1 MNKDS
6 KYCIVKFI
14 KFISDE
20 INLNKPFKIK
30 LTNNRD
36 EDLKTY
42 AYYNRENGNIKV
54 YIKNRGLAD
63 VLRSIAHELIHHK
76 QNQSNL
82 LDVPHPDIGGQIEDE
97 ANSVAG
103 QLVKK
108 FGYKYPDLAI
118 YSKNF

>member
-1 MNKDS
+1 MDNDL
-6 KYCIVKFI
+6 KYCVAKFV

-20 INLNKPFKIK
+20 ISLNKPFKIK
-30 LTNNRD
+30 LTNDRAD
-36 EDLKTY
+36 DLKTY
-42 AYYNRENGNIKV
+42 AYYNKEDGNVKV
-54 YIKNRGLAD
+54 YVKNRGLAD

-82 LDVPHPDIGGQIEDE
+82 LNTPHPDIGGHIEDE

-108 FGYKYPDLAI
+108 FGYRYPELAI

>member
-1 MNKDS
+1 MDKNS
-6 KYCIVKFI
+6 KYCVVKFI

-20 INLNKPFKIK
+20 LNLNSPFKIK
-30 LTNNRD
+30 LSTTRD

-42 AYYNRENGNIKV
+42 AYYNKETGLIKV

-63 VLRSIAHELIHHK
+63 VLRSIAHELIHHR

-82 LDVPHPDIGGQIEDE
+82 LNVPHPDIGGQIEDE

-108 FGYKYPDLAI
+108 FGYRYPELAI

>member
-1 MNKDS
+1 MDKNL
-6 KYCIVKFI
+6 KYCVVKFI
-14 KFISDE
+14 KYISDE
-20 INLNKPFKIK
+20 MNLNKPFKIK
-30 LTNNRD
+30 LATERD

-42 AYYNRENGNIKV
+42 AYYNKQTGDVKV
-54 YIKNRGLAD
+54 YVKNRGLAD
-63 VLRSIAHELIHHK
+63 VLRSVAHELIHHK

-82 LDVPHPDIGGQIEDE
+82 LDVPHPDVGGQIEDE

-108 FGYKYPDLAI
+108 FGYKYPELAI

>member
-1 MNKDS
+1 MDKS
-6 KYCIVKFI
+6 LKYCVVKFI
-14 KFISDE
+14 KFINDE
-20 INLNKPFKIK
+20 MNLNTPFKIK
-30 LTNNRD
+30 LATVRD

-42 AYYNRENGNIKV
+42 AYYNKENGNIKV
-54 YIKNRGLAD
+54 YVANRGLAD

-82 LDVPHPDIGGQIEDE
+82 LNVPHPDIGGKIEDE

-108 FGYKYPDLAI
+108 FGYKYPKLAI